1 MIYLLEKNSNKKIII
16 IFLVIF
22 IDLLGFGI
30 MIPLLPTFSQDVL
43 HMKETAVG
51 LVMGIFSLMQ
61 FIFNPF
67 WGRLSDIY
75 GRKPIIMTS
84 LLGNVISYLM
94 LGLVLSGVWQS
105 VELLF
110 IARALAGFFSAN
122 IGAAMAYISDTTTT
136 KDRSK
141 GMGIIGA
148 AFGLGFVFGPFI
160 GGVLA
165 QRFSFGVPVFFSA
178 GLSFLALV
186 LAFFVLKESLPAKF
200 RKRNANKQ
208 FEPHLA
214 FHRLWEALK
223 HPHVGLLI
231 ILYFIITFSVSN
243 IYATF
248 QLYAESKNG
257 FRLDVEQISYLFAFI
272 GITGALVQG
281 GLIRP
286 LLKLFDERKLLIGG
300 NVIMAIGIGT
310 LPFSNHHIFYLL
322 ASCFLMSFGNGLN
335 LPISL
340 SLVSKFTSAD
350 EQGGILGINQSMSSF
365 ARFLGPAWGGFVYQ
379 FMGFAAPFVTGGI
392 FMVGASFL
400 SLKLLHDKYKAG
412 HAETAPESIPS

>member
-1 MIYLLEKNSNKKIII
+1 MESSTNKKIFV

-30 MIPLLPTFSQDVL
+30 MIPLLPTFSQNVL
-43 HMKETAVG
+43 HMHESSIG
-51 LVMGIFSLMQ
+51 LVAGIFSLMQ

-75 GRKPIIMTS
+75 GRKPIIMFS
-84 LLGNVISYLM
+84 LMGNVISYSM
-94 LGLVLSGVWQS
+94 LGLVLSGYWQS

-110 IARALAGFFSAN
+110 ISRALAGFFSAN
-122 IGAAMAYISDTTTT
+122 IGAAMAYISDTTTP
-136 KDRSK
+136 KERSK

-165 QRFSFGVPVFFSA
+165 KRFSFGVPVFFSA
-178 GLSFLALV
+178 GLSFVALI
-186 LAFFVLKESLPAKF
+186 LAFVILKESLPVEF
-200 RKRNANKQ
+200 RKSNAKKQ

-214 FHRLWEALK
+214 FSKLVEALK

-231 ILYFIITFSVSN
+231 VLYFIITFAVSN

-248 QLYAESKNG
+248 QLYAESNNG
-257 FRLDVEQISYLFAFI
+257 FSLDVEQVSYLFAFI
-272 GITGALVQG
+272 GLTGALVQG
-281 GLIRP
+281 VLIRP
-286 LLKLFDERKLLIGG
+286 LLKRFDERKLLITG
-300 NVIMAIGIGT
+300 NIIMAVGLGT
-310 LPFSNHHIFYLL
+310 IPFSHHHIGYLL
-322 ASCFLMSFGNGLN
+322 VSTFLMSFGNGLN

-340 SLVSKFTSAD
+340 SLVSKFTAAD

-379 FMGFAAPFVTGGI
+379 FMGFAAPFITGGI

-400 SLKLLHDKYKAG
+400 SLKLLHDKYNSPQSKVPVT
-412 HAETAPESIPS
+412 ETIPS